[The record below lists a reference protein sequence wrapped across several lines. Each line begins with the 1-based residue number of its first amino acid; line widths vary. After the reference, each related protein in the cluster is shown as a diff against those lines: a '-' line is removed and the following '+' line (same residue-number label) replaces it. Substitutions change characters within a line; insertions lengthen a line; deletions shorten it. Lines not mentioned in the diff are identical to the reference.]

1 MMLKHCWVASVLLA
15 VGLSGTAIAQGTK
28 YPDHV
33 VKIVVPYPPGG
44 TTDVV
49 GRIIADKL
57 NARLGQ
63 PFIIDN
69 RAGAAGMIGSDVVAK
84 SQGDGYTILM
94 GSVANTTIPAVYAK
108 VPYDL
113 KRDLVPLCQV
123 ISIPNFMV
131 VSADSPYK
139 TVADVIAAAK
149 ASPGKLSFASSG
161 AGASPHLSGELFKV
175 MTGTDMLHVPYKGS
189 GPAQVDL
196 MGGRVT
202 MMFDN
207 AALPQIQGGTLRAL
221 AVSSPKRSAAA
232 PDIPT
237 VAEAGVVGYGVTS
250 WYGLWVPKGTPQPVI
265 DLLDKNIAEIFQDK
279 AIKDKILELG
289 GDTEVACGAK
299 FDTFIDSELAKWSD
313 LVKKAN
319 IKIDN

>member
-1 MMLKHCWVASVLLA
+1 MMLKHCWAASVLLA
-15 VGLSGTAIAQGTK
+15 FSLSGPAIAQGTK

-33 VKIVVPYPPGG
+33 VRIVVPYTPGG

-49 GRIIADKL
+49 GRVIADKL

-63 PFIIDN
+63 PFIVDN
-69 RAGAAGMIGSDVVAK
+69 RPGAAGMIGSDVVAK
-84 SQGDGYTILM
+84 SPGDGYTILM
-94 GSVANTTIPAVYAK
+94 GSVANTTIPAVYAH

-131 VSADSPYK
+131 VAADSPYK

-149 ASPGKLSFASSG
+149 AAPGKLSFASSG

-207 AALPQIQGGTLRAL
+207 AALPQVKGGTLRAL
-221 AVSSPKRSAAA
+221 AVSTPKRTAAA
-232 PDIPT
+232 PNVPT
-237 VAEAGVVGYGVTS
+237 VAEAGVPGYAVSS

-265 DLLDKNIAEIFQDK
+265 DLLDKNIAEIFEEK

-289 GDTEVACGAK
+289 GDTEVACGDK
-299 FDTFIDSELAKWSD
+299 FSAFIDTELAKWSD

>member
-1 MMLKHCWVASVLLA
+1 
-15 VGLSGTAIAQGTK
+15 
-28 YPDHV
+28 
-33 VKIVVPYPPGG
+33 
-44 TTDVV
+44 
-49 GRIIADKL
+49 
-57 NARLGQ
+57 
-63 PFIIDN
+63 
-69 RAGAAGMIGSDVVAK
+69 
-84 SQGDGYTILM
+84 
-94 GSVANTTIPAVYAK
+94 
-108 VPYDL
+108 
-113 KRDLVPLCQV
+113 
-123 ISIPNFMV
+123 MV

-139 TVADVIAAAK
+139 TVADVITAAK

-202 MMFDN
+202 LMFDN
-207 AALPQIQGGTLRAL
+207 AALPQVKGGTLRAL
-221 AVSSPKRSAAA
+221 AVSTPKRTAAA
-232 PDIPT
+232 PDVPT
-237 VAEAGVVGYGVTS
+237 VAEAGVPGYGVSS

-265 DLLDKNIAEIFQDK
+265 TLLVKHITEIFADK
-279 AIKDKILELG
+279 GVQDKILELG
-289 GDTEVACGAK
+289 GDTDVVCGAK